1 MGERSTCVAG
11 RMLCLGGREFVE
23 QFELLL
29 QLGIVGHRHDD
40 HIPFTVSGD
49 EDRFISR
56 VRQVRDLVGL
66 VAEIGNRFD
75 DGHECF
81 RLGISIY

>member
-49 EDRFISR
+49 EDRFIEPECARCEISLALLR
-56 VRQVRDLVGL
+56 RS
-66 VAEIGNRFD
+66 EIGLMM
-75 DGHECF
+75 GMSAS
-81 RLGISIY
+81 G